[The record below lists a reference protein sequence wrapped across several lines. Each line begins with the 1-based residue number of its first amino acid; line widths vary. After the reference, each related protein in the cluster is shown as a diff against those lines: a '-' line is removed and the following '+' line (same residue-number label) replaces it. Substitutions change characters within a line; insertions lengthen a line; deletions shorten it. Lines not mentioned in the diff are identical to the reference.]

1 MQQIDNLI
9 IKIQQHEHEGFW
21 LILIA
26 LIGITMGYSSNWVS
40 GIWESL
46 VLLAFMIGYILLC
59 IRLLH
64 RYIHDMFKKIHEN
77 DLYL

>member
-1 MQQIDNLI
+1 MQHIDNYIL
-9 IKIQQHEHEGFW
+9 KIQKRSHEGFW

-46 VLLAFMIGYILLC
+46 ILLVFMIGYILLC
-59 IRLLH
+59 IRLLY
-64 RYIHDMFKKIHEN
+64 RYIQRYIQEN
-77 DLYL
+77 P

>member
-1 MQQIDNLI
+1 MKRIDKLI
-9 IKIQQHEHEGFW
+9 LKIQQHNHEGFW

-46 VLLAFMIGYILLC
+46 ILLAFMIGYILLC
-59 IRLLH
+59 MRLIY
-64 RYIHDMFKKIHEN
+64 RYIQGN
-77 DLYL
+77 P

>member
-1 MQQIDNLI
+1 MKKIDKFIL
-9 IKIQQHEHEGFW
+9 KIQQHNHEGFW

-46 VLLAFMIGYILLC
+46 ILLAFMIGYILLC
-59 IRLLH
+59 IRLFYK
-64 RYIHDMFKKIHEN
+64 YIQEN
-77 DLYL
+77 L